1 MVLVISHN
9 GSQTLVF
16 YFSAASLIPPPGL
29 LAFEREMSAPAVRKD
44 NITSSPAVPIE
55 VCTCI
60 SLYTENI
67 HQPKSSQF
75 FTNAELKKSQVAK
88 IKEAN
93 LLDTGES
100 RNFLLPVANVS
111 GCYFCVHR
119 YVMLHVLSLFH

>member
-29 LAFEREMSAPAVRKD
+29 LAFEREMSAPAVRND
-44 NITSSPAVPIE
+44 ITPSPNVPIE

-75 FTNAELKKSQVAK
+75 FSNAELKKSQVAK
-88 IKEAN
+88 IKEAY

-100 RNFLLPVANVS
+100 RNFFATNS
-111 GCYFCVHR
+111 
-119 YVMLHVLSLFH
+119 